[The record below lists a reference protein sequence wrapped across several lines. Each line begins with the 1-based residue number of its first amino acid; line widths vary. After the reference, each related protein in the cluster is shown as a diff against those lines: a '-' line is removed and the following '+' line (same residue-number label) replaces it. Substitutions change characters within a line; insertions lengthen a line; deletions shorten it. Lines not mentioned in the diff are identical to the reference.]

1 MRRTRT
7 RLGTLVALLATGL
20 AITAPPAGAAYPTGG
35 ISKISPE
42 GNSSR
47 AVIDDA
53 GRVVAYLSSG
63 NVWVAEVGGGA
74 TRITDGGRANEPAI
88 SGDGNV
94 VAFTSDARLTAEDV
108 NDFEDVYA
116 FNRGSR
122 ALSLVSAG
130 AAGPS
135 FTPAVNGDGRMIA
148 YSAPGSPGGPEDI
161 FVRTL
166 GQGGPG
172 LRINTGQAG
181 CYCHQPAISN
191 DGNVVAFEATDAG
204 VWMWDRG
211 TGRSSVISPRPA
223 ADPAVSADGSS
234 VAFQSQGTVSVFDRR
249 TGEMLTL
256 DQDGAHPQLSANGSI
271 VVFQSNFVTPGDTNS
286 AEEVLAFDRF
296 GGALSPD
303 NNKPV
308 GQLYRV
314 STSRFGGA
322 GNFGSFAPSVSAD
335 GGTVV
340 FESMASDLVEGD
352 SNGAR
357 DVFLRLPG
365 PPIGPT
371 NPPPCAGCPTILPA
385 IPGAY
390 WMVASD
396 GGIFSF
402 ASGTPRFFGSAGNIK
417 LNQPIVGMTASPSGQ
432 GYWFVA
438 SDGGIFSYGD
448 AKFFGS
454 TGAIKLNKPIVGMST
469 TPSGKGYW
477 LVASD
482 GGIFSFGDAKFFG
495 STGAIKLNKP
505 IVGMSAT
512 PSGQGYWLVASDGG
526 IFAFGDAKFFGST
539 GDIKLNQ
546 PIVGMAANPVGG
558 GYWLVA
564 TDGGIFSF
572 GSSKFFGSTGA
583 IKLNQPIVG
592 MAATRSGSGYWF
604 VARDGGIFSYGD
616 AGFWGS
622 MGGKPLN
629 KPIVGMAGSGL

>member
-1 MRRTRT
+1 MRRTGT

-20 AITAPPAGAAYPTGG
+20 AIAAPPAGAAYPTGG
-35 ISKISPE
+35 MQKVSPE

-94 VAFTSDARLTAEDV
+94 VAFTSDARLTGEDV
-108 NDFEDVYA
+108 NDVEDVYVY
-116 FNRGSR
+116 NRASR
-122 ALSLVSAG
+122 SMTLVSAG

-135 FTPAVNGDGRMIA
+135 FSPALNGDGRLIA
-148 YSAPGSPGGPEDI
+148 YSAPGAPGGAEDI

-166 GQGGPG
+166 GQPGPG
-172 LRINTGQAG
+172 LRINTGQPG
-181 CYCHQPAISN
+181 CDCHQPDISN
-191 DGNVVAFEATDAG
+191 DGNLVAFEATDGG
-204 VWMWDRG
+204 VWMWDRAS
-211 TGRSSVISPRPA
+211 GRSNRISPRPA
-223 ADPAVSADGSS
+223 ADPSVSADGGSI
-234 VAFQSQGTVSVFDRR
+234 AFQSQGTVSVFDRR
-249 TGEMLTL
+249 SNEMLTL
-256 DQDGAHPQLSANGSI
+256 EQDGAHPVLSGDGSI

-286 AEEVLAFDRF
+286 AEEILAFDRNG
-296 GGALSPD
+296 GGAGP
-303 NNKPV
+303 NNRPL

-322 GNFGSFAPSVSAD
+322 GNAGSFSPAVSAD

-340 FESMASDLVEGD
+340 FESMANDLVEGD
-352 SNGAR
+352 GNGAR
-357 DVFLRLPG
+357 DIFVRLPG
-365 PPIGPT
+365 APVGPVGPP
-371 NPPPCAGCPTILPA
+371 GCPGCAPVPA
-385 IPGAY
+385 IPGNY
-390 WMVASD
+390 WLVASD

-402 ASGTPRFFGSAGNIK
+402 SSGTPRFFGSAGNIR

-454 TGAIKLNKPIVGMST
+454 TGNIRLNRPIVGMT
-469 TPSGKGYW
+469 ATPTGKGYW
-477 LVASD
+477 LVATD

-495 STGAIKLNKP
+495 STGNIRLNKP
-505 IVGMSAT
+505 IVGMAAT
-512 PSGQGYWLVASDGG
+512 PTGQGYWLVASDGG
-526 IFAFGDAKFFGST
+526 IFAFGDAKFLGST
-539 GDIKLNQ
+539 GDIRLNQ
-546 PIVGMAANPVGG
+546 PIVGMAANPNGG

-564 TDGGIFSF
+564 TDGGIFAF
-572 GSSKFFGSTGA
+572 GSSRFMGSTGA

-592 MAATRSGSGYWF
+592 MAPTRSGNGYWF
-604 VARDGGIFSYGD
+604 VARDGGIFAFGD

-629 KPIVGMAGSGL
+629 RPIVGMAGSGV